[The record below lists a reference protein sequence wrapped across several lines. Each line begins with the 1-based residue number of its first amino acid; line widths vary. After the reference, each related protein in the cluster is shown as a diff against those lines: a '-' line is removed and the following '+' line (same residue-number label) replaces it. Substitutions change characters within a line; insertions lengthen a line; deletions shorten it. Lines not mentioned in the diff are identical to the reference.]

1 MPGQGPVPDPNQ
13 PSSGWSGAVPVTSGT
28 SSSGTSSSGSSAP
41 SWLWPALCLVL
52 AVVAVGAVLVALN
65 NSQSGNRW
73 KTQAT
78 SASALAQKLDTELA
92 TSEAASKKLE
102 VRTVTLAAE
111 KADANDKLAVR
122 SVLPTDVAATAD
134 LLDKCSS
141 GTRNLLNA
149 VADAQ
154 SQAELDSLSN
164 QANQVFQVCGNAQG
178 AASQLANYL
187 RDQAKAKK

>member
-1 MPGQGPVPDPNQ
+1 
-13 PSSGWSGAVPVTSGT
+13 
-28 SSSGTSSSGSSAP
+28 
-41 SWLWPALCLVL
+41 VL
-52 AVVAVGAVLVALN
+52 AVVAVGAVLVAMN

-78 SASALAQKLDTELA
+78 SASALAQKLDTQLA
-92 TSEAASKKLE
+92 ASEAASKKLE

-122 SVLPTDVAATAD
+122 SVLPTDGAATAD
-134 LLDKCSS
+134 LLDRCSS

-149 VADAQ
+149 VANAQ
-154 SQAELDSLSN
+154 SQAELAALGN
-164 QANQVFQVCGNAQG
+164 QANQVFQVCGNAQA

>member
-164 QANQVFQVCGNAQG
+164 QANQVFQVCGNAQA

>member
-1 MPGQGPVPDPNQ
+1 MPAPGPAPDPNQ
-13 PSSGWSGAVPVTSGT
+13 PPSGWSGAVPTPTGP
-28 SSSGTSSSGSSAP
+28 SSGGSGSNM
-41 SWLWPALCLVL
+41 LWPVLCLVL

-65 NSQSGNRW
+65 NSKTGNRW

-78 SASALAQKLDTELA
+78 SASALAQKLDNQLA
-92 TSEAASKKLE
+92 ASEAASKKLE

-122 SVLPTDVAATAD
+122 SVLPADVAATAN
-134 LLDKCSS
+134 LLDNCST

-154 SQAELDSLSN
+154 SQAELDALSN

-178 AASQLANYL
+178 AASQLANFL